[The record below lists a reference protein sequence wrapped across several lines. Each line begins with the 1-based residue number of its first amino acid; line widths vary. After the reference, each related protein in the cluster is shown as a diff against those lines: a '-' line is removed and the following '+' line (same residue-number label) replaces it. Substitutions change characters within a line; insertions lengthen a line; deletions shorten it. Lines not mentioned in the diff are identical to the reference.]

1 MSKSI
6 YVEGTDY
13 YAIIKLPGGHIYYL
27 GPYASRAEAL
37 KAKKQRRRTKQC
49 Q

>member
-1 MSKSI
+1 MPKNI
-6 YVEGTDY
+6 YVEGADY
-13 YAIIKLPGGHIYYL
+13 YAVIKLPGGHVYYI
-27 GPYASRAEAL
+27 GPFSSRTEAI